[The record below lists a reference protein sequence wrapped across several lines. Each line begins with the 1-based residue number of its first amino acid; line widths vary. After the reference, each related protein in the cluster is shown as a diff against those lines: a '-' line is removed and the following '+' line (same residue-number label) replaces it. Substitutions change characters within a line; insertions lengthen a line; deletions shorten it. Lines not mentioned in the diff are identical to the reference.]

1 MKEENEM
8 GACKR
13 IFLFI
18 TAMLLVVSFPW
29 LAFFPIMAQLA
40 SKENDDG

>member
-18 TAMLLVVSFPW
+18 TAMLLVMSFPW
-29 LAFFPIMAQLA
+29 LAFFPIMEQLA
-40 SKENDDG
+40 SKEEER

>member
-1 MKEENEM
+1 MDTLK
-8 GACKR
+8 KV
-13 IFLFI
+13 FLFI

-40 SKENDDG
+40 NKEEER